1 MLKMN
6 LTDIKIS
13 YGKNNIIKNIKAEFY
28 GGNVVS
34 LIGPNGTGKT
44 TLLKA
49 IAHLIKYEGDI
60 GVIGETGYKNFRDSF
75 TYVPQM
81 SVNNINLTVFEIV
94 LLGRVRDL
102 TWKIEKIHLNAVAE
116 ILDEL
121 NLSHLSCSKFS
132 SLSGGQKQMVIMAQ
146 AMVSKPKILLLDEP
160 TSALDLKHQLQI
172 METAKKYTKK
182 TGSITVIVL
191 HDIALAARY
200 SDEILLLHSIQ
211 QGIPE
216 EVLKE
221 ELLEKIY
228 GVELD
233 ISKSSRGFISIT
245 PIKTK

>member
-1 MLKMN
+1 MLKLEHIQKSFDGVHILN
-6 LTDIKIS
+6 DL
-13 YGKNNIIKNIKAEFY
+13 
-28 GGNVVS
+28 S
-34 LIGPNGTGKT
+34 LEIPNGEIVSILGPSGSGKT
-44 TLLKA
+44 TLLN
-49 IAHLIKYEGDI
+49 LILGITEIDEGRILFNEQDM
-60 GVIGETGYKNFRDSF
+60 TH
-75 TYVPQM
+75 VPMEQRGF
-81 SVNNINLTVFEIV
+81 NIVFQDYALFPNLTAFENITYGLKNKPQISSPEEV
-94 LLGRVRDL
+94 QELVHLLGL
-102 TWKIEKIHLNAVAE
+102 EKHLE
-116 ILDEL
+116 KRIDQ
-121 NLSHLSCSKFS
+121 
-132 SLSGGQKQMVIMAQ
+132 LSGGQKQRVALARTLVM
-146 AMVSKPKILLLDEP
+146 KPKILLLDEP

-200 SDEILLLHSIQ
+200 SDEILLLHDGYSIQ

>member
-13 YGKNNIIKNIKAEFY
+13 YGKSNIIKNIKAEFY

-49 IAHLIKYEGDI
+49 IAHLVKYEGDI
-60 GVIGETGYKNFRDSF
+60 NVIGETGYKNFRDSF

-121 NLSHLSCSKFS
+121 NLSHLSYSKFS

-160 TSALDLKHQLQI
+160 TTGLDPIERLRLKNLLRNLSKNKIII
-172 METAKKYTKK
+172 M
-182 TGSITVIVL
+182 
-191 HDIALAARY
+191 
-200 SDEILLLHSIQ
+200 
-211 QGIPE
+211 
-216 EVLKE
+216 
-221 ELLEKIY
+221 
-228 GVELD
+228 
-233 ISKSSRGFISIT
+233 FIDANVFMWLFF
-245 PIKTK
+245 K